1 MPTIRKAG
9 FIACILL
16 LTATSLPAQR
26 GGTLGPPSGKTQRVK
41 FARGRTTA
49 VLKGAV
55 VRGTQDQYILGA
67 RASQTMIVHI
77 TSREKNAVFTILGP
91 NGTALEGTEEGV
103 DATDWTGELPL
114 SGDYSIWV
122 SPSRGN
128 ATYTLEVTI
137 R

>member
-1 MPTIRKAG
+1 MICTS
-9 FIACILL
+9 LL
-16 LTATSLPAQR
+16 LSITVFAQG
-26 GGTLGPPSGKTQRVK
+26 GGTLGPPKGKTQRVK

-55 VRGTQDQYILGA
+55 VRGTQDRYILGA
-67 RASQTMIVHI
+67 RAGQSMIVHV

-91 NGTALEGTEEGV
+91 DGSALAGTEEGV

-114 SGDYSIWV
+114 SGDYSIVV
-122 SPSRGN
+122 SASRGN

>member
-1 MPTIRKAG
+1 MRK
-9 FIACILL
+9 LL
-16 LTATSLPAQR
+16 KRSSVAVLTFSLVLTAVAQT
-26 GGTLGPPSGKTQRVK
+26 GQTQRVR
-41 FARGRTTA
+41 FPRGRTTA

-67 RASQTMIVHI
+67 RRGQTMIVHI
-77 TSREKNAVFTILGP
+77 TSRENNAVFVILAP
-91 NGTALEGTEEGV
+91 NATALDGAEEGT
-103 DATDWTGELPL
+103 DTKDWTGELPL

-122 SPSRGN
+122 GPTRGN